1 MTVRQLHN
9 LLRGLDDTRELV
21 VRRRRGDDMLKEVWR
36 AAQDE
41 ADHAYALWRDLRG
54 RDAYLLYRAA
64 ADRADAALDTLIDAT
79 RPAARY
85 APSTRRS

>member
-21 VRRRRGDDMLKEVWR
+21 VRRRRVDGDVLQAVWR

-41 ADHAYALWRDLRG
+41 ADLAYSVWRELRG
-54 RDAYLLYRAA
+54 REAYLTYRAA
-64 ADRADAALDTLIDAT
+64 ADRADAALDALVEPG
-79 RPAARY
+79 R
-85 APSTRRS
+85 

>member
-21 VRRRRGDDMLKEVWR
+21 VHHNPDEDVIKEVWR

-41 ADHAYALWRDLRG
+41 AD
-54 RDAYLLYRAA
+54 DAYGEWRESGGREPYLRYRAC
-64 ADRADAALDTLIDAT
+64 ADRADAALDALVAQPL
-79 RPAARY
+79 RQA
-85 APSTRRS
+85 S